1 MLTSTFRYDTGEVEN
16 RLNNGT
22 VTWSWKDPETS
33 IRIIYPEV
41 TYEALLNCNLD
52 TLDSRREDMC
62 INLIQS
68 MLDANHK
75 LHILLPNKV
84 EDVRD
89 RTTISN
95 GDRLY
100 NFSRIK
106 RYTNRPIVYGINVYR
121 FNQTLSQ
128 KYLIGLG
135 F

>member
-1 MLTSTFRYDTGEVEN
+1 
-16 RLNNGT
+16 
-22 VTWSWKDPETS
+22 
-33 IRIIYPEV
+33 
-41 TYEALLNCNLD
+41 
-52 TLDSRREDMC
+52 MC